1 MDLLPYGR
9 RLGGRVY
16 FGPCYSCI
24 CLEGKYRN
32 SKDGVVVARD
42 FRTLVWR
49 PDADVRREKTPI
61 TLTPRGSEV
70 INSIVDWFSQYEIK
84 VILPSGK
91 SVLAFRHAI
100 YDFED
105 D

>member
-1 MDLLPYGR
+1 M
-9 RLGGRVY
+9 
-16 FGPCYSCI
+16 
-24 CLEGKYRN
+24 
-32 SKDGVVVARD
+32 ARD